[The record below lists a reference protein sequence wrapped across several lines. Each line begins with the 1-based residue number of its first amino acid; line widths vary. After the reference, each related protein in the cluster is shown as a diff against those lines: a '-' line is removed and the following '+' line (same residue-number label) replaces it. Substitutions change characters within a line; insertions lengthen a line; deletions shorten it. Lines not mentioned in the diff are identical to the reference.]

1 MTVQTPRR
9 ALRWPGVREIRRY
22 ILLPGLAGAVAGQ
35 AGVAALLALD
45 VGALRTL
52 ILASAEG
59 WIAAVLLCAGFAVTF
74 GSAAIGAAVMAIG
87 NEIGDE

>member
-1 MTVQTPRR
+1 MRPSTAPHRR
-9 ALRWPGVREIRRY
+9 RWPPVPEIRRY
-22 ILLPGLAGAVAGQ
+22 ILLPGLAGALAGQ

-52 ILASAEG
+52 ILASPQG
-59 WIAAVLLCAGFAVTF
+59 WIAVMLLCAGFAITF

-87 NEIGDE
+87 EE